1 MKPANDMP
9 PAKGCMQS
17 IDFQKLFER
26 LPSPHMVLDREFR
39 IVDANPAYER
49 ATKRSRKEL
58 IGRRLFDLFPNQDE
72 GGRKLKASFQR
83 VLDTGEADTL
93 AYLPY
98 DIPRP
103 EEEGGGFEERYWT
116 AVHVP
121 LSMGSGEVTHIL
133 QNTVDVTEIVR
144 IRQAASMPFRAY
156 PGETQLIERARE
168 AEEVQQSLLARSED
182 FRRVFQQAPGFIA
195 VLMGPEHRFTF
206 ANDAYRRLVGRSVV
220 GMTVS
225 EALPEVEDQGFLDI
239 LDQVYSS
246 GTSYSGEGVRLMLQR
261 APGERPRERFIDF
274 SYEAIKDPDGSIS
287 GILVQGGDRTE
298 TVRMLR
304 RQRLLL
310 DELNHR
316 VKNTLS
322 SVQSIASH
330 TLRSA
335 RDLPSA
341 KKDFE
346 ARIIALSKA
355 HNMLSAREWSDT
367 ELSALIC
374 QELSAHGRERT
385 AVGGPSVILNPKAS
399 IAFAML
405 IHELSTNAAK
415 YGSLSVPSGRV
426 DVGWWMGDDD
436 ALELEWLERG
446 GPAVAPP
453 ERQGFG
459 TRMIERVI
467 TGELGGE
474 YRSSYDAEGF
484 SCRLTVP
491 SIAYSKVQD
500 GYVEPAR

>member
-1 MKPANDMP
+1 
-9 PAKGCMQS
+9 
-17 IDFQKLFER
+17 
-26 LPSPHMVLDREFR
+26 MVLDRELR

-49 ATKRSRKEL
+49 VTKRSRKDL
-58 IGRRLFDLFPNQDE
+58 VGQLLFDLFPNDDE
-72 GGRKLKASFQR
+72 GGRKLRASFQR
-83 VLDTGEADTL
+83 VFETGESDTL
-93 AYLPY
+93 PYIAY

-121 LSMGSGEVTHIL
+121 LSMGSTEVTHLL

-195 VLMGPEHRFTF
+195 VLMGAEHRFTF

-220 GMTVS
+220 GLTVA
-225 EALPEVEDQGFLDI
+225 EALPEVADQGFLDI

-246 GTSYSGEGVRLMLQR
+246 GISYSGEGVRIMLQR
-261 APGERPRERFIDF
+261 AVGEPPRERFIDF
-274 SYEAIKDPDGSIS
+274 SYEAIKDADGSIS
-287 GILVQGGDRTE
+287 GILVQGADRTE
-298 TVRMLR
+298 AVRTLR

-374 QELSAHGRERT
+374 QELSAYGRERT

-415 YGSLSVPSGRV
+415 YGALSTPTGRV
-426 DVGWWMGDDD
+426 DVSWWMGDDD
-436 ALELEWLERG
+436 TLELEWRESG
-446 GPAVAPP
+446 GPAVNPP
-453 ERQGFG
+453 SRQGFG
-459 TRMIERVI
+459 TRMIDRVV
-467 TGELGGE
+467 TGELDGA
-474 YRSSYDAEGF
+474 YTASYDGDGF
-484 SCRLTVP
+484 SCRLTMP
-491 SIAYSKVQD
+491 SSAYAKVQD
-500 GYVEPAR
+500 GFVDPAR